1 MCISCS
7 VVSDSLRPMDYS
19 LPGSTVHGLLQA
31 RLLEWVAISFSRESS
46 RPGIEPQS
54 PALQADPLP
63 SEPQWTLLVVQWL
76 RLPSSTAGGAGW
88 KLRSHMS
95 AVRPLYPPQL
105 VMKKRAAFMGKAPV
119 QGEWVWLLLENPN
132 SPEGFS
138 IAFLKWGESGWW
150 QDL

>member
-1 MCISCS
+1 
-7 VVSDSLRPMDYS
+7 MD
-19 LPGSTVHGLLQA
+19 
-31 RLLEWVAISFSRESS
+31 FSRQDYWSGLPFPS
-46 RPGIEPQS
+46 PGNLPDPGIEPQS

-95 AVRPLYPPQL
+95 AVKPLYPPQL
-105 VMKKRAAFMGKAPV
+105 VTKKRAAFMGKAPV

-138 IAFLKWGESGWW
+138 IAFLKGGESRWW